1 MRVTLNPSS
10 ILKIVDR
17 VVGAYFDSAKEK
29 RKIQEKLQVAI
40 SKENVNEV
48 KSILAMYSRMLTT
61 EQHNNAIIWVAD
73 KEGLYSDE
81 NPSPTEIE
89 DLCSR

>member
-1 MRVTLNPSS
+1 MKINLNPSS

-29 RKIQEKLQVAI
+29 RKIQEKLQIAI

-48 KSILAMYSRMLTT
+48 KSILAMYSRMLTK
-61 EQHNNAIIWVAD
+61 EQHNNAIIWVAE
-73 KEGLYSDE
+73 KEGLYSE
-81 NPSPTEIE
+81 ETLAPTEIE
-89 DLCSR
+89 DICSR

>member
-1 MRVTLNPSS
+1 MKINLNPSS

-17 VVGAYFDSAKEK
+17 VVGAYFDTAKEK
-29 RKIQEKLQVAI
+29 RKIQEKLQIAI

-48 KSILAMYSRMLTT
+48 KSILAMYSRMLIS
-61 EQHNNAIIWVAD
+61 EQCNNAIIWVAD
-73 KEGLYSDE
+73 QEGLYSDG
-81 NPSPTEIE
+81 NSSPTEIE